1 MDISETL
8 ERLAALH
15 KQGALS
21 DSEYASAKARVI
33 GEAPTPGSGGAA
45 QGGPGA
51 QAAPAAPAPR
61 PADFL
66 HRLHRSRTDRWFG
79 GVCGGL
85 GLQIGVPGWFLRMA
99 FLIAACVFGSGVLLY
114 ILLWIFVPLEPVAA
128 PAVSGAASA

>member
-8 ERLAALH
+8 ERLRALH
-15 KQGALS
+15 QAGALS
-21 DSEYASAKARVI
+21 DSEFASAKARVI
-33 GEAPTPGSGGAA
+33 GQAPS
-45 QGGPGA
+45 A
-51 QAAPAAPAPR
+51 QAATPAPR

-66 HRLHRSRTDRWFG
+66 HRLHRSRKDRWFG

-128 PAVSGAASA
+128 PAISGAAHA

>member
-8 ERLAALH
+8 ERLSALH
-15 KQGALS
+15 QAGALS

-33 GEAPTPGSGGAA
+33 GDGPTQASDATAQATPAA
-45 QGGPGA
+45 Q
-51 QAAPAAPAPR
+51 AAPAPR

-66 HRLHRSRTDRWFG
+66 HRLHRSRKDRWFG

-85 GLQIGVPGWFLRMA
+85 GVQIGVPGWFLRMA

-114 ILLWIFVPLEPVAA
+114 ILLWIFVPQEPVVA
-128 PAVSGAASA
+128 PAVSGAAHA